1 MTEKITFHFPFLI
14 FHLLILF
21 TLNLCY
27 NSTMSLKKLNNKNLY
42 YIGGIVRDEI
52 LGKKCFDVDVTY
64 VGDAIEFCKDLN
76 CDDCEILQINENF
89 GTVRMR
95 FGEEVIDFASTR
107 DESYPQKGH
116 LPVVQDIGCELK
128 RDVLRR
134 DFTVN
139 AIAKSVMTDEV
150 VDYTGGLKDIEA
162 KLLRVLHDSSF
173 IDDPTRIVRAL
184 KFAVRFGFELEENTL
199 KFQQEY
205 LENVNY
211 DMSFKRL
218 KKELIETFNLNI
230 QSAYEKFFE
239 YKIYRLLSKNE
250 PNKFDYNIE
259 ELVKKYPVENTWLVY
274 MGGLDLD
281 NLPLTK
287 QEKKIVDDYK
297 NLIGLKI
304 ENDKF
309 SIYTAFKDKEKE
321 SILLY
326 TIATNS
332 DLGLK
337 YFEIKDVKLAIS
349 GKDIIG
355 FGIEPSPEFE
365 KCFDYVLKQKL
376 NNSNLS
382 YDDEIALAKEFFRV

>member
-1 MTEKITFHFPFLI
+1 
-14 FHLLILF
+14 
-21 TLNLCY
+21 
-27 NSTMSLKKLNNKNLY
+27 MSLKKLNNKNLY

-52 LGKKCFDVDVTY
+52 LGKECFDVDVTY
-64 VGDAIEFCKDLN
+64 VGDAIEFCKGLN

-95 FGEEVIDFASTR
+95 FGEEVIDVASTR

-162 KLLRVLHDSSF
+162 KLLRVLHDNSF

-199 KFQQEY
+199 KLQQEY

-281 NLPLTK
+281 NLPLTR

-297 NLIGLKI
+297 NLISLKI
-304 ENDKF
+304 DNDKF